1 MLTDEEIKQKIRRV
15 LAHEFELEET
25 ELRPEARL
33 YDDLDMDSL
42 DAVDMV
48 VALQKAFAMEMID
61 QQDLYNVRTIQDLFD
76 LLMKMIDKNNN
87 EAKEA
92 PV

>member
-1 MLTDEEIKQKIRRV
+1 MITDEEIRQKIIKV
-15 LAHEFELEET
+15 LTHEFELEET
-25 ELRPEARL
+25 ELRPETRL

-48 VALQKAFAMEMID
+48 VALQKAFATEMIN
-61 QQDLYNVRTIQDLFD
+61 QQDLYEVRTIQDLFD
-76 LLMKMIDKNNN
+76 LLIKMVHKNNN
-87 EAKEA
+87 EGKEA